1 MLGFTSDN
9 PDLSCPSCH
18 RPMVN
23 MTDYYESLGTGVGI
37 GIGSD
42 SNMIVGYG
50 MRRTINPFA
59 VGELL
64 GSLIDNVLNMGR
76 DKKGA
81 KLCREILPNFPKSQI
96 CTECLYI
103 YRNK

>member
-1 MLGFTSDN
+1 MLGFSSDN

-23 MTDYYESLGTGVGI
+23 MVDYYESLGTGIGI
-37 GIGSD
+37 SIGSD
-42 SNMIVGYG
+42 SPMIIGNWN
-50 MRRTINPFA
+50 RRAVNPFA
-59 VGELL
+59 IAELI
-64 GSLIDNVLNMGR
+64 SNLIDNVLNFGR

-96 CTECLYI
+96 CSECLYV
-103 YRNK
+103 YCNK